1 MSEIKTAT
9 GEIDAQ
15 DPLPESNFFWRR
27 LYSYI
32 ATFSIW
38 GLLVFVIYKMEDAG
52 SLRTVALYLSML
64 LWFTITYYMIAPSAE
79 QITRIIQAAR
89 TMRSGVPLTRRTTV
103 DTPQGGH
110 TEVETTAGYPEAPE
124 SDDAAPRS
132 RYHD

>member
-1 MSEIKTAT
+1 MSESHTVV
-9 GEIDAQ
+9 EQIDAQ

-38 GLLVFVIYKMEDAG
+38 GLLVYVIYKMEDAG

-89 TMRSGVPLTRRTTV
+89 TLRSGVPMRRRTSV
-103 DTPQGGH
+103 DTSHGDH
-110 TEVETTAGYPEAPE
+110 AEVEMTAGYQETSE
-124 SDDAAPRS
+124 SEDAAPRS

>member
-1 MSEIKTAT
+1 MSETKTAT

-89 TMRSGVPLTRRTTV
+89 TMRSKVPVAHRTTV
-103 DTPQGGH
+103 DTRQGDH
-110 TEVETTAGYPEAPE
+110 AEVETTAGYPEARE